1 MQFITYWELNENM
14 PDAERLRIAQ
24 KVQTSGLFPP
34 ANVKIIRWD
43 STPDLWGT
51 IIFEA
56 DSVADVHRAVNVWRA
71 VGAGFFKVSKTSPI
85 MPVEELIP
93 LAAQMQSELGPG

>member
-14 PDAERLRIAQ
+14 SDGERLQVAQ
-24 KVQTSGLFPP
+24 KLQSSGLFPP

-51 IIFEA
+51 IIIEA
-56 DSVADVHRAVNVWRA
+56 DSVADAHRALNLWRA
-71 VGAGFFKVSKTSPI
+71 AGTGFFKMTKTSPV

-93 LAAQMQSELGPG
+93 LAAEIQAALG